1 MLMGCMTQAQTVK
14 WLVVPEYASIT
25 HYSDDIF
32 KCIDQ
37 NGKLQ
42 LLDWNGQSLLPKDI
56 AERANAVTEYS
67 DGYAVVLQGDRILG
81 FLPEGKPHAFKSV
94 SGDYYATKYSF
105 FSEGYIV
112 VAKGSTSGKQGYL
125 DTKGNSALECKYLET
140 MPVHK
145 GWALVVEDG
154 KDKVKPRRYKRTD
167 DWSGNGMTMLASGE
181 SFVWATTF
189 NEEGHALGKLK
200 GGKYVVFDTKFVKK
214 ESDVNGNKDE
224 NKRQLVNLYDYSYK
238 PSGSKE
244 VEPTPNVRP
253 AKDNHYSIYDEGG
266 RKGYKTTEKE
276 FVPAQFSAA
285 EDFYAGRAIVSMGN
299 GYGIIELH
307 DGKFVP
313 NWSAERIRVYEYDN
327 TIEPLQ
333 FTLTAPA
340 SLESNKVK
348 LELDKGDGRYVDC
361 NGLRCDFKVA
371 DQLIGRKSQEC
382 TLHAKA
388 TYIDNGFPDLL
399 LWDDSQTVSIDY
411 ISVSLSS
418 PVVTSE
424 YADEN
429 DNQTVKAV
437 VTNTSDVAVRVSATL
452 NVAGRSIPF
461 NGVLGPN
468 QSQTLKVTIKVD
480 NDKQVQAT
488 VSAKIDNHN
497 CGSKSAYVS
506 LKKI

>member
-1 MLMGCMTQAQTVK
+1 MLMGCMTHAQTVK
-14 WLVVPEYASIT
+14 WLVGPKYASII

-42 LLDWNGQSLLPKDI
+42 LLDWNGNPLLPENVSAD
-56 AERANAVTEYS
+56 EVTDYS
-67 DGYAVVLQGDRILG
+67 DGFAIVLQGDRILG
-81 FLPEGKPHAFKSV
+81 IFAETKPHAFQYFS
-94 SGDYYATKYSF
+94 DDYYYATKYSF
-105 FSEGYIV
+105 FSEGYIA
-112 VAKGSTSGKQGYL
+112 VAKGSTEGKQGYL
-125 DTKGNSALECKYLET
+125 DTKGNPVLDCKYLEA

-167 DWSGNGMTMLASGE
+167 NWSGNGMTMLASGE

-189 NEEGHALGKLK
+189 NEEGHALGKVK
-200 GGKYVVFDTKFVKK
+200 GGKYIVFDTKFVKK

-224 NKRQLVNLYDYSYK
+224 NKRQLVNMYDYSYN

-266 RKGYKTTEKE
+266 RMGYKTIEKE
-276 FVPAQFSAA
+276 VVPAQFSSA

-299 GYGIIELH
+299 GYGIIELLN
-307 DGKFVP
+307 GKYEP
-313 NWSAERIRVYEYDN
+313 NWSAERIRAYEYAN
-327 TIEPLQ
+327 EVESLQ
-333 FTLTAPA
+333 FMLSAPA
-340 SLESNKVK
+340 SLDNSKLK
-348 LELDKGDGRYVDC
+348 LEFDKGDGRIVDC

-371 DQLIGRKSQEC
+371 DQVIDRKSQEC
-382 TLHAKA
+382 TLRAKA
-388 TYIDNGFPDLL
+388 TYTDNGFPDLL
-399 LWDDSQTVSIDY
+399 LWEDSKKVYIDY
-411 ISVSLSS
+411 ISVGLSS

-429 DNQTVKAV
+429 DNQTVKAT
-437 VTNTSDVAVRVSATL
+437 VTNTSTIPVKVSATL
-452 NVAGRSIPF
+452 NVAGRSTPF
-461 NGVLGPN
+461 NGVLNPN
-468 QSQTLKVTIKVD
+468 QSQTLKVTVKVD
-480 NDKQVQAT
+480 NNKQVQAT
-488 VSAKIDNHN
+488 ISAKVDNHN